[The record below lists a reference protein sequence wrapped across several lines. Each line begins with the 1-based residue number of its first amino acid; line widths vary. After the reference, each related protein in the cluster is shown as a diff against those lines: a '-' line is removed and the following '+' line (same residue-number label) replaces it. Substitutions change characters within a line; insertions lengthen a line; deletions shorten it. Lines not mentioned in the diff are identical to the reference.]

1 MHILLTIP
9 HFHAA
14 AGGAEAYAVT
24 VVRGLLERGHQIEV
38 VAEDGSELPDVPLH
52 LGPLGE
58 TTARIRELRK
68 PDIVVDWGLN
78 VPAHLHRLGGGT
90 HAGFL
95 PYSLEAYPQPQRA
108 VKSVWYNVA
117 PKHQR
122 EIQRERELLQIPGTH
137 VLAVSQFVA
146 DQVPAAADL
155 PADRIHVLHN
165 GVDSTRFTPQNHNSD
180 TVTFL
185 FVAHN
190 LRLKNL
196 ALLRRVFPAQAKLIV
211 LGKRKPDFTAPWLH
225 YAGSSNSPEQFYA
238 DADVLLHP
246 TFYDACANVVL
257 EAIASGLPVLS
268 SDCNGSAELLP
279 PDWVLPLDDDAWRQ
293 AILALAD
300 DCELRKSRAET
311 ARKLAV
317 QNDIQAY
324 IPRFEAILQR
334 CAPCK
339 T

>member
-14 AGGAEAYAVT
+14 EGGAEAYAVT
-24 VVRGLLERGHQIEV
+24 VVRGLQTRGHQIEV
-38 VAEDGSELPDVPLH
+38 VAEDGSELADVPLH
-52 LGPLGE
+52 LGPLAE

-68 PDIVVDWGLN
+68 PEIVVDWGLN

-95 PYSLEAYPQPQRA
+95 PYALESYPHPQRA
-108 VKSVWYNVA
+108 IKSAWYKVA

-122 EIQRERELLQIPGTH
+122 EIERERELLQIPGTH

-146 DQVPAAADL
+146 DQVPAAVEL
-155 PADRIHVLHN
+155 PAERIHVLHN
-165 GVDSTRFTPQNHNSD
+165 GVDITRFTPRQHDAD

-196 ALLRRVFPAQAKLIV
+196 ALLHRVFPPHAKLVV

-225 YAGSSNSPEQFYA
+225 YAGSSRSPEHVYA
-238 DADVLLHP
+238 EADVLLHP

-257 EAIASGLPVLS
+257 EALACGLPVLS

-279 PDWVLPLDDDAWRQ
+279 SDWVLPLEDEAWRD
-293 AILALAD
+293 AIGALAD
-300 DCELRKSRAET
+300 DCELRRSRAES
-311 ARKLAV
+311 ARKLAE

-324 IPRFEAILQR
+324 IPRFEEILHR